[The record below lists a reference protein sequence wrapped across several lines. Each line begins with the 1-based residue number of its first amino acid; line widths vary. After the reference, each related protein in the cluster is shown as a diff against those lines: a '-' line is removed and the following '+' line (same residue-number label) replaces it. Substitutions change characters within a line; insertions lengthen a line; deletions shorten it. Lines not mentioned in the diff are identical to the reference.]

1 MGGCL
6 GTSEKGGNKPPSFAA
21 VNGQAISAQDVNLA
35 VGSPVR
41 PLPATPSTPS
51 MYSRN
56 K

>member
-6 GTSEKGGNKPPSFAA
+6 GTSEKRGNKPPSVNA
-21 VNGQAISAQDVNLA
+21 VNGQAISAQDVNLV

-41 PLPATPSTPS
+41 PLSATPSSTS

>member
-6 GTSEKGGNKPPSFAA
+6 GTSEKRGNKPPSFAA